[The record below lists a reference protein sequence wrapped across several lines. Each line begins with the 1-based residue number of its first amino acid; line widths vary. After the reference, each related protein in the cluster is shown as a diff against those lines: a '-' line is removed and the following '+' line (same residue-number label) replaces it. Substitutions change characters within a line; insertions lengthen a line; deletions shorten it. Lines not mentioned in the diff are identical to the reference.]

1 MSTGEALC
9 SADCTDG
16 VDKAEEIDAD
26 PVLDSNWDKSAIP
39 GFTEV
44 TALIKVHIG
53 RNPGSSSSFYPSGR

>member
-1 MSTGEALC
+1 M
-9 SADCTDG
+9 
-16 VDKAEEIDAD
+16 DKAEEIDAD

-53 RNPGSSSSFYPSGR
+53 RNLESSTRRDDRM